1 MKLRH
6 MSLHVPKL
14 HYTYQCIGITSLFV
28 QEHFLA
34 ESNMISRSHP
44 TALASIA
51 VHLTLTSGKSK
62 VLNMIKHGYH
72 MLFLFYVFVCFFVF
86 FKWGKARRDFLLVL
100 FSNSPF
106 QSPRPYIVHPV
117 YPSNFYIAI
126 VFNFSWVLQSSL
138 KKSKTRVKQNFG
150 G

>member
-72 MLFLFYVFVCFFVF
+72 MLFLFYDFVCFLCFSSGVKHDEIF
-86 FKWGKARRDFLLVL
+86 FLCFFLIHL
-100 FSNSPF
+100 FSHRDHTQCTLFTPQTFTQPLFSISPG
-106 QSPRPYIVHPV
+106 Y
-117 YPSNFYIAI
+117 Y
-126 VFNFSWVLQSSL
+126 SL
-138 KKSKTRVKQNFG
+138 P
-150 G
+150 